1 MYLSI
6 HKWFALTHR
15 RLKMK
20 SNAIKLLCT
29 AAIAI
34 AGLQTVSAKVKSVEK
49 YTTVTE
55 TATVVAIDQI
65 NKTVTLKGPEGNTAT
80 VTIDPSNVYL
90 SNVKIGQKVA
100 ATYGVSIKAELRKPT
115 KEEEAEPFVMEASA
129 GTNNNINDPA
139 ASVGSTIHMVATI
152 TAVDKD
158 AGTATLTGPNG
169 RSMTFVTDPKNEKH
183 LKVGKTVIIDYTN
196 RLILKLDPPKA
207 K

>member
-1 MYLSI
+1 
-6 HKWFALTHR
+6 
-15 RLKMK
+15 MK
-20 SNAIKLLCT
+20 SKAFKLLAT
-29 AAIAI
+29 AAIVA
-34 AGLQTVSAKVKSVEK
+34 AGMQTVSAKVKTVEK

-55 TATVVAIDQI
+55 KATIVAIDQA
-65 NKTVTLKGPEGNTAT
+65 NKAVTLKGPEGNTTT

-90 SNVKIGQKVA
+90 ANVKIGQQVE
-100 ATYGVSIKAELRKPT
+100 ATYGVAIKAELRKPT

-139 ASVGSTIHMVATI
+139 ASMGATIHMVATI
-152 TAVDKD
+152 TAVDKQ

-169 RSMTFVTDPKNEKH
+169 RSMTVDVADPKIEKH

>member
-1 MYLSI
+1 
-6 HKWFALTHR
+6 
-15 RLKMK
+15 MK
-20 SNAIKLLCT
+20 SKAFKLLAT
-29 AAIAI
+29 AAIVA
-34 AGLQTVSAKVKSVEK
+34 AGMQTVSAKVKTVEK

-55 TATVVAIDQI
+55 KATIVAIDQV
-65 NKTVTLKGPEGNTAT
+65 NKAVTLKGPEGNTTT

-90 SNVKIGQKVA
+90 ANVKIGQQVE
-100 ATYGVSIKAELRKPT
+100 ATYGVAIKAELRKPT

-139 ASVGSTIHMVATI
+139 ASMGATIHMVATI
-152 TAVDKD
+152 TAVDKQ

-169 RSMTFVTDPKNEKH
+169 RSMTVDVADPKIEKH

>member
-1 MYLSI
+1 
-6 HKWFALTHR
+6 
-15 RLKMK
+15 MK
-20 SNAIKLLCT
+20 SNAMKLLCI
-29 AAIAI
+29 AAIAA

-55 TATVVAIDQI
+55 TATVVAIDHA
-65 NKTVTLKGPEGNTAT
+65 NKAVTLKGPEGNTAT

-90 SNVKIGQKVA
+90 ANVQIGQQVE
-100 ATYGVSIKAELRKPT
+100 ATYGVAVKAELRKPT

-139 ASVGSTIHMVATI
+139 ASVGATIHMVATI
-152 TAVDKD
+152 TEVDKD
-158 AGTATLTGPNG
+158 AGTVTLTGPNG
-169 RSMTFVTDPKNEKH
+169 RSMAFDVADPKIEKH

-207 K
+207 E